1 MRVDMNQA
9 ALSLLLTRSSCG
21 LLQAPA
27 PSGEVL
33 EHILQAGLRAPDHGH
48 LQPFQFL
55 LASGE
60 GLTRLG
66 ELLADSAAQDGAAE
80 EVVERAAQLPLR
92 APLVITVV
100 AKVKAHSKV
109 PPFEQHLSAGC
120 AVMAMQMAAQA
131 QGFGGIWR
139 SGPLMYS
146 RKLHESLGLE
156 EQDQIVGFLYLGTP
170 ATSLR
175 MPSFVDSAEFV
186 RWI

>member
-1 MRVDMNQA
+1 MNQA
-9 ALSLLLTRSSCG
+9 GLSLLLNRASCG
-21 LLQAPA
+21 LLQMPA

-48 LQPFQFL
+48 LQPFRFL
-55 LASGE
+55 LAEGSG
-60 GLTRLG
+60 LNRLG
-66 ELLADSAAQDGAAE
+66 TLLADSARADGAGE
-80 EVVERAAQLPLR
+80 DVVERATQMPLR

-100 AKVKAHSKV
+100 AKVTPHNKV
-109 PPFEQHLSAGC
+109 PDFEQHLAAGC

-146 RKLHESLGLE
+146 RKLHELLGLA

-170 ATSLR
+170 ATTLR
-175 MPSFVDSAEFV
+175 EPSFVNSAEFV
-186 RWI
+186 RWV

>member
-1 MRVDMNQA
+1 MNQS

-27 PSGEVL
+27 PDGEVL

-55 LASGE
+55 LAEGN

-66 ELLADSAAQDGAAE
+66 ALLAESARADGAADD
-80 EVVERAAQLPLR
+80 VIERATQMPLR

-100 AKVKAHSKV
+100 AKVTPHNKV
-109 PPFEQHLSAGC
+109 PDFEQHLSAGC

-146 RKLHESLGLE
+146 RKLHELLGLN

-175 MPSFVDSAEFV
+175 IPSFVHSADFV

>member
-1 MRVDMNQA
+1 MNQS
-9 ALSLLLTRSSCG
+9 ALSLLLTRSSCS

-27 PSGEVL
+27 PNGEAL

-55 LASGE
+55 LAEGE

-66 ELLADSAAQDGAAE
+66 ALLAESARADGAAD
-80 EVVERAAQLPLR
+80 EVIERATQMPLR

-100 AKVKAHSKV
+100 AKVTPHNKV
-109 PPFEQHLSAGC
+109 PDLEQHLSAGC

-131 QGFGGIWR
+131 LGFGGIWR

-146 RKLHESLGLE
+146 RKLHALLGLN

-175 MPSFVDSAEFV
+175 IPSFVNSADFV

>member
-1 MRVDMNQA
+1 MNQS
-9 ALSLLLTRSSCG
+9 ALSLLLTRASCG

-27 PSGEVL
+27 PDGEIL

-55 LASGE
+55 LAEGE
-60 GLTRLG
+60 GLNRLG
-66 ELLADSAAQDGAAE
+66 TLLAESAKADGAAG
-80 EVVERAAQLPLR
+80 EVIERAAQLPLR

-100 AKVKAHSKV
+100 AKVTPHNKV
-109 PPFEQHLSAGC
+109 PEFEQHLSAGC

-146 RKLHESLGLE
+146 RKLHELLGLNE
-156 EQDQIVGFLYLGTP
+156 RDQIVGFLYLGTP

-175 MPSFVDSAEFV
+175 IPSFANSADFV
-186 RWI
+186 RRI

>member
-1 MRVDMNQA
+1 MNQS

-21 LLQAPA
+21 LLQSPA
-27 PSGEVL
+27 PNGEVL

-55 LASGE
+55 LAEGE
-60 GLTRLG
+60 GLTRFG
-66 ELLADSAAQDGAAE
+66 ALLAESARADGAAD
-80 EVVERAAQLPLR
+80 EVIERATQMPLR

-100 AKVKAHSKV
+100 AKVTPHNKV
-109 PPFEQHLSAGC
+109 PDFEQHLSAGC

-146 RKLHESLGLE
+146 RKLHELLGLN

-175 MPSFVDSAEFV
+175 IPSFVNSADFV